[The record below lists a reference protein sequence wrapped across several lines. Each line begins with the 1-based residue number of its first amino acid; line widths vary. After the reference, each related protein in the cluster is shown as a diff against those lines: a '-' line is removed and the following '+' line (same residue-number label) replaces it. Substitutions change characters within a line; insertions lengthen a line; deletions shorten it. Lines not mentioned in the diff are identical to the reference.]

1 MPPST
6 AGGTPAATA
15 RARLILPMNTNQ
27 QPAVERHF
35 AFNRRHFLRG
45 LGACI
50 ALPAFESLGALK
62 ALAAPVSKLATT
74 KGGAPMRTA
83 FVYFPNG
90 AIPAAWWPKGESKDF
105 EFSRTLKPLEP
116 LRQHLQVLGGLD
128 QRCAYGGQD
137 GGGDHAR
144 GNGVFLTGV
153 RLKKSATDIR
163 AGISI
168 DQAIAREVGHL
179 TRFPSLELSSDAV
192 RTSGACDSGYA
203 CAYQFNLSWSSATT
217 PVAAESNPR
226 MVFER
231 LFGTGV
237 PGERAENMKRRQQE
251 QRSVLDFVLEDARGM
266 NRRLN
271 GRDRDKLDQYLT
283 GIREIETSIQ
293 KAERFGA
300 VQDPGIETPAG
311 IPQDRAQHALL
322 MLDMLAL
329 AFQTDSTRV
338 ATVMLGHDGD
348 NRSLPEI
355 GISEGHH
362 DLSHHFQNEEKIQKL
377 TEIDLWYATQFAK
390 FLQKLE
396 ATKDA
401 DGRSILDDSMI
412 LYGSGNADGNRHT
425 HSNLPLILAGAGGGA
440 LTPGRYVQHGSKPMT
455 NLFLSL
461 AEKMGAQK
469 MGNFGDSTGKLGDV

>member
-1 MPPST
+1 
-6 AGGTPAATA
+6 
-15 RARLILPMNTNQ
+15 MNTN
-27 QPAVERHF
+27 PERLAFERHF
-35 AFNRRHFLRG
+35 SLSRRHFLRG

-50 ALPAFESLGALK
+50 ALPAFESLSGLK
-62 ALAAPVSKLATT
+62 TLAAPTAPGLATT
-74 KGGAPMRTA
+74 ASGAPLRAA
-83 FVYFPNG
+83 FLCFPNG
-90 AIPAAWWPKGESKDF
+90 AIPSGWWPNADGKDF
-105 EFSRTLKPLEP
+105 EFSQTLKPLEP
-116 LRQHLQVLGGLD
+116 YREHLQLLGGLD
-128 QRCAYGGQD
+128 QKSAYGGAD

-168 DQAIAREVGHL
+168 DQAIAREIGHL

-231 LFGTGV
+231 LFGSGAHGQRT
-237 PGERAENMKRRQQE
+237 ENLKRRQDE
-251 QRSVLDFVLEDARGM
+251 QRSVLDFVLEEARGM

-271 GRDRDKLDQYLT
+271 GKDRAKLDQYLT
-283 GIREIETSIQ
+283 GIREIETSIE
-293 KAERFGA
+293 KAERFGPPT
-300 VQDPGIETPAG
+300 DPNVETPSG
-311 IPQDRAQHALL
+311 IPQDRAQYVQI
-322 MLDMLAL
+322 MFDMLLL

-338 ATVMLGHDGD
+338 ATLLLGHDGD

-362 DLSHHFQNEEKIQKL
+362 DLSHHFNNEEKIQKL
-377 TEIDLWYATQFAK
+377 KEIDRWYVTQFSRFIHKMHEAK
-390 FLQKLE
+390 
-396 ATKDA
+396 DV
-401 DGRSILDDSMI
+401 DGKSLLHNSMI

-425 HSNLPLILAGAGGGA
+425 HSNLPLVLAGGGGGM
-440 LTPGRYVQHGSKPMT
+440 LTPGRYVNHNSRPMT
-455 NLFLSL
+455 NLFLTMASQ
-461 AEKMGAQK
+461 MGAKQIPS
-469 MGNFGDSTGKLGDV
+469 FGDSTGALGNV

>member
-1 MPPST
+1 
-6 AGGTPAATA
+6 
-15 RARLILPMNTNQ
+15 MNTQ
-27 QPAVERHF
+27 HTLAAERHF
-35 AFNRRHFLRG
+35 AFNRRNFLRG
-45 LGACI
+45 LGACV

-62 ALAAPVSKLATT
+62 ALAAPTSKLATT
-74 KGGAPMRTA
+74 ASGAPLRSA
-83 FVYFPNG
+83 FLFFPNG
-90 AIPAAWWPKGESKDF
+90 AIPAAWWPKVEGKDF
-105 EFSRTLKPLEP
+105 EISRTLKPLEP
-116 LRQHLQVLGGLD
+116 VRQYLQVLGGLN
-128 QRCAYGGQD
+128 QKNAEGGAD

-144 GNGVFLTGV
+144 GGGVFLTGV

-192 RTSGACDSGYA
+192 RSSGACDSGYA
-203 CAYQFNLSWSSATT
+203 CAYQFNLAWSSATT

-231 LFGTGV
+231 LFGSGAA
-237 PGERAENMKRRQQE
+237 GERAENMKRRQQE

-271 GRDRDKLDQYLT
+271 GRDKDKLDQYLT

-293 KAERFGA
+293 KAERFGIA
-300 VQDPGIETPAG
+300 RDPGTETPSG
-311 IPQDRAQHALL
+311 IPLERAQYVQI
-322 MLDMLAL
+322 MLDMMVL

-338 ATVMLGHDGD
+338 ATMLLGHDGD

-362 DLSHHFQNEEKIQKL
+362 DLSHHFNSEEKIAKL
-377 TEIDLWYATQFAK
+377 MEIDLWYATQFAK
-390 FLQKLE
+390 FLQKLQT
-396 ATKDA
+396 TKDV
-401 DGRSILDDSMI
+401 DGSSLLHNSMI
-412 LYGSGNADGNRHT
+412 LFGAGNADSNRHT
-425 HSNLPLILAGAGGGA
+425 HTNLPLLLAGGGGGA

-455 NLFLSL
+455 NLFLSM

-469 MGNFGDSTGKLGDV
+469 LGSFGDSTGRLGDV

>member
-1 MPPST
+1 MS
-6 AGGTPAATA
+6 ANQHIIAA
-15 RARLILPMNTNQ
+15 
-27 QPAVERHF
+27 ERYA
-35 AFNRRHFLRG
+35 AFSRRHFLRG

-50 ALPAFESLGALK
+50 ALPAFESLAPFKL
-62 ALAAPVSKLATT
+62 LATPAGKLATT
-74 KGGAPMRTA
+74 ASGAPLRTA
-83 FVYFPNG
+83 FLFFPNG
-90 AIPAAWWPKGESKDF
+90 AIPGAWWPKEAGKDF

-116 LRQHLQVLGGLD
+116 LRQSIQVLGGLD
-128 QRCAYGGQD
+128 QKAAYGGPD
-137 GGGDHAR
+137 GAGDHAR
-144 GNGVFLTGV
+144 GGGVFLTGV

-179 TRFPSLELSSDAV
+179 TRFASLELSSDAI

-203 CAYQFNLSWSSATT
+203 CAYQYNLSWSSPTT

-231 LFGTGV
+231 LFGTGA
-237 PGERAENMKRRQQE
+237 PGERAGNMQRRQQE

-300 VQDPGIETPAG
+300 VKDPGIATPAG
-311 IPQDRAQHALL
+311 ILQDRAQYVQL
-322 MLDMLAL
+322 MFDMLVL
-329 AFQTDSTRV
+329 AFQTDATRL
-338 ATVMLGHDGD
+338 ATLLLGHDGD
-348 NRSLPEI
+348 NRSLPEA

-362 DLSHHFQNEEKIQKL
+362 DLSHHFSNEEKIQKL
-377 TEIDLWYATQFAK
+377 TEIDHWYAQQFAQ

-396 ATKDA
+396 AVKDV
-401 DGRSILDDSMI
+401 DGKSLLHNSMI
-412 LYGSGNADGNRHT
+412 VYGSGNADANRHT

-440 LTPGRYVQHGSKPMT
+440 LNPGRHVQHGSKPMT
-455 NLFLSL
+455 NLLLSM
-461 AEKMGAQK
+461 AHTMGAQK
-469 MGNFGDSTGKLGDV
+469 LESFGDSTGKLEDV

>member
-1 MPPST
+1 
-6 AGGTPAATA
+6 
-15 RARLILPMNTNQ
+15 MNTNH
-27 QPAVERHF
+27 AHRLAAERHF

-50 ALPAFESLGALK
+50 ALPAFESMGALK
-62 ALAAPVSKLATT
+62 ALAATSKLATT
-74 KGGAPMRTA
+74 AGGAPLRTA

-90 AIPAAWWPKGESKDF
+90 AIPAAWWPKGEGNDY

-116 LRQHLQVLGGLD
+116 LRQHLQVLSGLD
-128 QRCAYGGQD
+128 QKSAYGGQD

-179 TRFPSLELSSDAV
+179 TRFPSLELSSDAI

-231 LFGTGV
+231 LFGQGA
-237 PGERAENMKRRQQE
+237 PGERADNLRRRQQE

-300 VQDPGIETPAG
+300 VKDPGVETPDG
-311 IPQDRAQHALL
+311 IPQDRALYAQI

-390 FLQKLE
+390 FLQKLGS
-396 ATKDA
+396 TKDV
-401 DGRSILDDSMI
+401 DGRSILHNSMI

-425 HSNLPLILAGAGGGA
+425 HSNLPLILAGSGGGA
-440 LTPGRYVQHGSKPMT
+440 LTPGRYVQHGSKPMC

-461 AEKMGAQK
+461 AEKMGAPK
-469 MGNFGDSTGKLGDV
+469 LGNFGDSTGKLENV

>member
-1 MPPST
+1 MNSNHHT
-6 AGGTPAATA
+6 AT
-15 RARLILPMNTNQ
+15 
-27 QPAVERHF
+27 ERHF
-35 AFNRRHFLRG
+35 AFNRRTFLRG
-45 LGACI
+45 LGTCV

-62 ALAAPVSKLATT
+62 LLAAPASKLATT
-74 KGGAPMRTA
+74 ASGAPLRAA
-83 FVYFPNG
+83 FLFFPNG
-90 AIPAAWWPKGESKDF
+90 AIPAAWWPKGEGKEF
-105 EFSRTLKPLEP
+105 EISRTLKPLEP

-128 QRCAYGGQD
+128 QKNAEAGAD

-144 GNGVFLTGV
+144 GGGVFLTGV

-163 AGISI
+163 AGTSI

-179 TRFPSLELSSDAV
+179 TRFPSLELSSDAI
-192 RTSGACDSGYA
+192 RSSGACDSGYA
-203 CAYQFNLSWSSATT
+203 CAYQYNLAWSSATT

-231 LFGTGV
+231 LFGAGAA
-237 PGERAENMKRRQQE
+237 GERAENMKRRQQE

-271 GRDRDKLDQYLT
+271 GRDKDKLDQYLT

-300 VQDPGIETPAG
+300 AKDPGIETPSG
-311 IPQDRAQHALL
+311 IPQDRAQYVQL
-322 MLDMLAL
+322 MFDMLAL

-338 ATVMLGHDGD
+338 ATMLLGHDGD

-362 DLSHHFQNEEKIQKL
+362 DLSHHFNSEEKIQKL
-377 TEIDLWYATQFAK
+377 MEIDLWYAKQFAK
-390 FLQKLE
+390 FLEKLQ
-396 ATKDA
+396 ATKDV
-401 DGRSILDDSMI
+401 DGQSLLHNSMI
-412 LYGSGNADGNRHT
+412 LLGAGNADSNRHT
-425 HSNLPLILAGAGGGA
+425 HTNLPLLLAGGGGGA

-455 NLFLSL
+455 NLLLSL
-461 AEKMGAQK
+461 ADKMGAQK
-469 MGNFGDSTGKLGDV
+469 LGSFGDSTGRIGDV

>member
-1 MPPST
+1 
-6 AGGTPAATA
+6 
-15 RARLILPMNTNQ
+15 MNTSHTI
-27 QPAVERHF
+27 AAERHF
-35 AFNRRHFLRG
+35 AFSRRNFLRG
-45 LGACI
+45 LGACV

-62 ALAAPVSKLATT
+62 ALAAPAAKLATT
-74 KGGAPMRTA
+74 ASGAPLRSA
-83 FVYFPNG
+83 FLFFPNG
-90 AIPAAWWPKGESKDF
+90 AIPAAWWPKGEGKDF
-105 EFSRTLKPLEP
+105 EISRTLKPLEP
-116 LRQHLQVLGGLD
+116 LRQHIQVIGGLD
-128 QRCAYGGQD
+128 QKNAEGGPD

-203 CAYQFNLSWSSATT
+203 CAYQFNLAWSSATT

-231 LFGTGV
+231 LFGTGAA
-237 PGERAENMKRRQQE
+237 GERAENMKRRQQE

-271 GRDRDKLDQYLT
+271 GRDKDKLDQYLT

-293 KAERFGA
+293 KSERFGVA
-300 VQDPGIETPAG
+300 KDPGTETPTG
-311 IPQDRAQHALL
+311 VPQDRAQYVQI
-322 MLDMLAL
+322 MFDMLAL

-338 ATVMLGHDGD
+338 ATMLLGHDGD

-362 DLSHHFQNEEKIQKL
+362 DLSHHFNNEEKISKL
-377 TEIDLWYATQFAK
+377 MEIDLWYATQFAK
-390 FLQKLE
+390 FLQKLQ
-396 ATKDA
+396 ATKDV
-401 DGRSILDDSMI
+401 DGQSLLHNSMI
-412 LYGSGNADGNRHT
+412 LFGAGNADSNRHT
-425 HSNLPLILAGAGGGA
+425 HTNLPLVLAGGGGGA
-440 LTPGRYVQHGSKPMT
+440 LTPGRHVQHGSKPMN
-455 NLFLSL
+455 NLLLSM
-461 AEKMGAQK
+461 ADKMGAQK
-469 MGNFGDSTGKLGDV
+469 LGSFGDSTGRLGDV